1 MNCFFNKFTTWMCNS
16 VNRMYTLTPG
26 RWRNGKTMQ
35 SPTDLSNNWTTELHP
50 LIPVLNIVLLILK
63 LFWIISMFLKS
74 KTINCNNL
82 NETNIYTCV
91 YKSEEKFKKNN
102 SWRRTAD
109 LVRSL
114 IIFNNKNTL
123 LNLSVGSVAHFP
135 LGTQIAVIS
144 SLGHVA
150 FCLRFSG

>member
-1 MNCFFNKFTTWMCNS
+1 MKQIYIH
-16 VNRMYTLTPG
+16 VYIKAR
-26 RWRNGKTMQ
+26 K
-35 SPTDLSNNWTTELHP
+35 
-50 LIPVLNIVLLILK
+50 
-63 LFWIISMFLKS
+63 
-74 KTINCNNL
+74 NL
-82 NETNIYTCV
+82 
-91 YKSEEKFKKNN
+91 KKNTC
-102 SWRRTAD
+102 SSRRRTAD

-123 LNLSVGSVAHFP
+123 LNLSVGTVAHFP